1 MNVKELISPI
11 LQLEE
16 RHRRNRAWVISV
28 CALLLINSAIGI
40 YFIVSV
46 PKGGNSVVAPPAP
59 VHVGSPTVVATP
71 NIEHR
76 ELTRHITP
84 TYTPQ
89 TKPQNWAAPSNNGS
103 VWRVVQTSDRRMQ
116 SYGGGAERGQQTNGT
131 TQKSGQNVN
140 NNIAPVTSFVALQAR
155 KQLADAGAMEA
166 PQMAQMAALPTRKAP
181 GPPNPPG
188 PLPDDHQLVE
198 HPLPDGMLTLL
209 IMAIVFAIG
218 RFFAEKYYK
227 KHEQFAQ
234 SK

>member
-16 RHRRNRAWVISV
+16 RHRRNRAWVIGV

-40 YFIVSV
+40 YFILSV

-71 NIEHR
+71 SIEHR

-84 TYTPQ
+84 VYTPQ
-89 TKPQNWAAPSNNGS
+89 AKPQMLS
-103 VWRVVQTSDRRMQ
+103 VQQNRGQAWRVVQTSDRRMQ
-116 SYGGGAERGQQTNGT
+116 SYGGGAERGQQTNGA

-155 KQLADAGAMEA
+155 QQLADAGSMEA
-166 PQMAQMAALPTRKAP
+166 PQMAQMAALPTRRAP
-181 GPPNPPG
+181 GPPNPHG
-188 PLPDDHQLVE
+188 PLPEDHQLVE

-209 IMAIVFAIG
+209 IMAIVFAFG
-218 RFFAEKYYK
+218 RFFAEKYHK